1 MNPPP
6 HWSRRFDEPIR
17 LSDGSQIET
26 LRDALK
32 WLIDRTPKSEYGTP
46 DIAAAARTIKDAAE
60 KNGSMSM
67 VTSEIR
73 RLAAR
78 QEAAF
83 LVPELE
89 IGFQSP
95 FPVIVKGQDLRSNPP
110 PRSVPNLGFGR
121 FLHDQRLLWR
131 RRLRAPAPPKNKEPS
146 LTDPA
151 VLELLTKLRD
161 AGGTLYWKE
170 TRQPALEGLEQALQL
185 GLIVRLSGPS
195 HEGVTLTR
203 RGRTAIG
210 IGRTLSFSGWVA
222 LRLSHLQEKP
232 FSIANLYRLPR
243 DALVLDSL
251 PPFQK
256 LISVILDP
264 YRKLIQRLPLRRFR
278 KHRNTPVQT
287 IGENGTHQRP
297 DQPDRS

>member
-6 HWSRRFDEPIR
+6 NWLRRFDEPIR

-60 KNGSMSM
+60 KNGSMYL
-67 VTSEIR
+67 VASEIR

-78 QEAAF
+78 QEAA
-83 LVPELE
+83 LVPNSE
-89 IGFQSP
+89 IGIQNP
-95 FPVIVKGQDLRSNPP
+95 LPVIVKGQDLRSNPS
-110 PRSVPNLGFGR
+110 PRSVSNLGFGR
-121 FLHDQRLLWR
+121 FIHDQRLLWR
-131 RRLRAPAPPKNKEPS
+131 RRLLAPAAPKNKEPS
-146 LTDPA
+146 LTDSA
-151 VLELLTKLRD
+151 VLELLTKLRG

-170 TRQPALEGLEQALQL
+170 ARQPALEGLEQALQL

-203 RGRTAIG
+203 QGRTAIG

-222 LRLSHLQEKP
+222 FRVSRLHEKP
-232 FSIANLYRLPR
+232 FSVANLYRLPR

-256 LISVILDP
+256 LIGVILDP

-287 IGENGTHQRP
+287 IGENGTHQGP
-297 DQPDRS
+297 DQPGHS